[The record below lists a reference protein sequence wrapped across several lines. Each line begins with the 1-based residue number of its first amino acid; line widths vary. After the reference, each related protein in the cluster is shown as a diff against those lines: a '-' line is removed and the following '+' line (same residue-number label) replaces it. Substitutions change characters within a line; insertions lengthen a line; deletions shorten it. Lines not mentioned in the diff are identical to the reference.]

1 MFRNKEHNDDYEL
14 NLIVAEVLGTQPPVR
29 PEPQPT
35 EEEEPVKEF
44 PVKPVSE
51 PAVQHSP
58 QPTEPEAEPEEDVL
72 IYLPKASVG
81 GAPAGA
87 VRIEEDEEDEAV
99 RVVDDRTRAM
109 PPEVAETLPPVPLA
123 PIRPVEDN
131 QLRFEGYDE
140 EPVPPPTEEETEAM
154 EANLREE
161 RERKA
166 SAFRIKLAGG
176 EEEDNEPDEEPEQ
189 YETEYIEDFASYD
202 DADAVRSELDFRL
215 GKSRITL
222 IASLILEA
230 ALVIV
235 SILGQFGLLGSDMVF
250 WVVTLL
256 LFVGLLAVCGRTLR
270 AGFADLRDG
279 YPSSDT
285 AAAVGGLLSLLQTV
299 ATVAH
304 PDAAAENALAVLG
317 GLGLVIASLARERQ
331 LRQLTQNFRFVGHT
345 GTKTVCSCIEDEKV
359 AMEIGHMAVAS
370 GVPQVAYYRPANFLT
385 HFLARSYERADD
397 RRQSRIFI
405 PVMAGVSLVTAVV
418 FGLMKSDWMAAFRL
432 FVLLFM
438 LGQPLALGAA
448 SFASLTR
455 VSAGVLRK
463 GGLLINRQDAAS
475 VAHTHAL
482 AVDAIELFPGECVV
496 LGGIKTFSGTRID
509 DAIIDAASVS
519 IAAGGPLSE
528 VFRRIIENKLDLLHE
543 VETLT
548 YEQEMGLSGWVNGRR
563 VLVGNRRLLENHG
576 VDVPSRD
583 YEMRYS
589 KGDRQLVYLSTAGEL
604 SAMFVVSYI
613 RSEEIA
619 KAVHRLGR
627 SHITL
632 LVRTCDPNITSELI
646 CRTLGA
652 DDYYVEVLGS
662 TARRRFEQLVGEEP
676 TDQPAGIASNG
687 RIEGQAAA
695 LVGSRRLHTA
705 LRTLQIA
712 AMLLSVVLLA
722 FVAVV
727 SFTQPETFKV
737 MTALLYMLLSA
748 LLSLVLPL
756 LLGA

>member
-1 MFRNKEHNDDYEL
+1 MFGNNEHNDDYEL
-14 NLIVAEVLGTQPPVR
+14 NRIVAEVLGTEPPAK
-29 PEPQPT
+29 PADLSEA
-35 EEEEPVKEF
+35 

-58 QPTEPEAEPEEDVL
+58 QPTEPETEPEEDVL
-72 IYLPKASVG
+72 IYMPKSPTPTIAF
-81 GAPAGA
+81 AQ
-87 VRIEEDEEDEAV
+87 RLEEEEEEEDVRPADEH
-99 RVVDDRTRAM
+99 TRAM
-109 PPEVAETLPPVPLA
+109 PPEVAPILPVVPIAPV
-123 PIRPVEDN
+123 RPVEDN

-140 EPVPPPTEEETEAM
+140 EPTPPPTEEETEAM
-154 EANLREE
+154 EANLREN
-161 RERKA
+161 RVKKA
-166 SAFRIKLAGG
+166 ETFRIKLAGG
-176 EEEDNEPDEEPEQ
+176 DEEDNEPEEEPEQ
-189 YETEYIEDFASYD
+189 YETEYIEDFSSYD

-215 GKSRITL
+215 GKSRL
-222 IASLILEA
+222 LLVASVILEA
-230 ALVIV
+230 ALVMV
-235 SILGQFGLLGSDMVF
+235 SLLGRFGLLGSDMVF
-250 WVVTLL
+250 WVVTVL
-256 LFVGLLAVCGRTLR
+256 LFAILLAVSNRVLR
-270 AGFADLRDG
+270 AGFADLGDG

-285 AAAVGGLLSLLQTV
+285 AAAFGALLALVQTLS
-299 ATVAH
+299 TVVR
-304 PDAAAENALAVLG
+304 PSVAAENATAVLG
-317 GLGLVIASLARERQ
+317 GLALVLAAMARERQ
-331 LRQLTQNFRFVGHT
+331 LRQVTQNFRFVGHS
-345 GTKTVCSCIEDEKV
+345 GTKTVCHCVDDEKT

-370 GVPQVAYYRPANFLT
+370 GVPQVAYYRPARFLT
-385 HFLARSYERADD
+385 GFLARSYERADD
-397 RRQSRIFI
+397 RRISRVFI
-405 PVMAGVSLVTAVV
+405 PAIAGAALLAAVI
-418 FGLMKSDWMAAFRL
+418 FGLLRTDWSEAFRL
-432 FVLLFM
+432 FVLLFL
-438 LGQPLALGAA
+438 LGQPLALGA
-448 SFASLTR
+448 SCFGSLAR

-475 VAHTHAL
+475 VAQTHAL
-482 AVDAIELFPGECVV
+482 AVDAIELFPGECVL

-519 IAAGGPLSE
+519 VAAGGPLSE
-528 VFRRIIENKLDLLHE
+528 VFRRIIENKMDLLHE

-583 YEMRYS
+583 YELRYS

-613 RSEEIA
+613 RGEEIA

-652 DDYYVEVLGS
+652 DDYYVEMLGS
-662 TARRRFEQLVGEEP
+662 TARRRYEQLVREQPSDEP
-676 TDQPAGIASNG
+676 ASIASNG

-705 LRTLQIA
+705 LRMLQIA
-712 AMLLSVVLLA
+712 SMIAG
-722 FVAVV
+722 VALFTFAAVI
-727 SFTQPETFKV
+727 SFTQPAAFPIL
-737 MTALLYMLLSA
+737 TALAYMLLSA
-748 LLSLVLPL
+748 VAHLILPL